1 MGTRPIAARPRDR
14 RSFRKL
20 KGRDTMARHG
30 RAARWVSTTM
40 LAAIMG
46 MAASAAFAR
55 STPAPAPAPAPTAP
69 APDAQRPNILFVL
82 IADMGYGDLS
92 IMGNTK
98 IQTHNLD
105 KLARE
110 GVLKIGRAHV

>member
-30 RAARWVSTTM
+30 RAARWASTTM

-55 STPAPAPAPAPTAP
+55 STPAPAPAPTAP

-82 IADMGYGDLS
+82 IDDIGYGDLS
-92 IMGNTK
+92 ILGNTK
-98 IQTHNLD
+98 IQTQ
-105 KLARE
+105 
-110 GVLKIGRAHV
+110 IGRAHV